1 MRVPA
6 QRELDTLVA
15 QAFGITVLYC
25 ELRAAGF
32 DRRLRG
38 GVELRDFTWR
48 QIGLND
54 AAADVIAECDRFH
67 ERVPAAVFHTEVEI
81 VAGLGLERGIE
92 ELIAA
97 AFRRRSVEKTLD
109 NVRRAKSA
117 AVRREQ
123 VHVIGDLV
131 CTGQ

>member
-6 QRELDTLVA
+6 QRELDALVA
-15 QAFGITVLYC
+15 QAFGIAVLHC

-38 GVELRDFTWR
+38 GIELRDFTWR

-81 VAGLGLERGIE
+81 VAGLGLESRIE

-97 AFRRRSVEKTLD
+97 AFRRRPIEEAFD
-109 NVRRAKSA
+109 DVRRAESA
-117 AVRREQ
+117 AVRR
-123 VHVIGDLV
+123 
-131 CTGQ
+131 

>member
-6 QRELDTLVA
+6 QRELDALIA
-15 QAFGITVLYC
+15 QAFGITILYC

-38 GVELRDFTWR
+38 GIELRDFTGR

-67 ERVPAAVFHTEVEI
+67 ERVPAAVFHAEVEI
-81 VAGLGLERGIE
+81 VAGFGFESGIE
-92 ELIAA
+92 KLIAA
-97 AFRRRSVEKTLD
+97 AFRRRPIEETLD
-109 NVRRAKSA
+109 DIRGAESA
-117 AVRREQ
+117 AARREQ
-123 VHVIGDLV
+123 VHV
-131 CTGQ
+131 